1 MHPLWLLNL
10 QKSGVNKLQSTVAI
24 HAIYIMTTKCL
35 VKYLTLLTN
44 YIAIIVFLLWERFH
58 VWEDT
63 QTALVAVGMVN
74 L

>member
-35 VKYLTLLTN
+35 VKYLTLLT
-44 YIAIIVFLLWERFH
+44 IVFLLWERFH